1 MSTIHNQKI
10 YNGGT
15 GTEGQKDDDSSLPV
29 KFVLS
34 YIELIFRIFDEL
46 GTKGIDMFGSFM
58 QLNVNGKKISEQ
70 EPMDLISGLSSL
82 TNKLTDPNVKA
93 ALFLA
98 IEKFSPIV
106 KESAKKFL
114 NIYIQIFKTGLVSA
128 VAVACEVPP
137 LSVMCGMS
145 KSATAFLELAAK
157 SMGFASSSIDDVK
170 KIKET
175 SKEVTNVL
183 NGQIPL
189 PSPGSIQM
197 PEIQMPEIQM
207 PNSTNLLNETT
218 PVSIQA
224 GGERKIM
231 SSLIKQKK
239 AIEKRIGGSIQEFN
253 NPTKYYNKKTETNK
267 KGKLNKNKNKKTKKS
282 RK

>member
-10 YNGGT
+10 YNGGA
-15 GTEGQKDDDSSLPV
+15 EGQNDDDSSLPV

-197 PEIQMPEIQM
+197 PEIQMP
-207 PNSTNLLNETT
+207 NSTNLLNETT

-239 AIEKRIGGSIQEFN
+239 AIEKRIGGSIKEFN